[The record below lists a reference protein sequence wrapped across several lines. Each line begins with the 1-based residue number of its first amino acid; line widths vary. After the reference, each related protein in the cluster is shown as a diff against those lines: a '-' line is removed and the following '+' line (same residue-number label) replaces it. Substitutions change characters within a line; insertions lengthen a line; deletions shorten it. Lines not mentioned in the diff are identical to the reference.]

1 MEKKESE
8 YENTIKELQYD
19 ISQLREELQS
29 HQHQGS
35 TRVKESSMAIR
46 ELTLQNE
53 RLTEDMRV
61 ATLREEELEAENQT
75 LREKISARSSS
86 MHAHVGQLEHLQ
98 QEVGQIYICLF
109 FVDCAWFYD
118 VTFEDEMPQLLPL
131 LIG

>member
-29 HQHQGS
+29 HQQQGS

-53 RLTEDMRV
+53 RLTEDIRV

-86 MHAHVGQLEHLQ
+86 MHAHVGQLELLQ
-98 QEVGQIYICLF
+98 QEVGQLYICLF
-109 FVDCAWFYD
+109 FVG
-118 VTFEDEMPQLLPL
+118 VIL
-131 LIG
+131 

>member
-29 HQHQGS
+29 HQQQGS

-98 QEVGQIYICLF
+98 QEVGQLYVCNL
-109 FVDCAWFYD
+109 
-118 VTFEDEMPQLLPL
+118 
-131 LIG
+131 

>member
-53 RLTEDMRV
+53 RLTEDMRG

-98 QEVGQIYICLF
+98 QEVGQLYIY
-109 FVDCAWFYD
+109 
-118 VTFEDEMPQLLPL
+118 VTFDDEMP
-131 LIG
+131 

>member
-98 QEVGQIYICLF
+98 QEVGQLYICLF
-109 FVDCAWFYD
+109 FVDCAWLYD

-131 LIG
+131 LIC

>member
-19 ISQLREELQS
+19 ISQLREELKS
-29 HQHQGS
+29 HQQQGS

-46 ELTLQNE
+46 ELTRQNE
-53 RLTEDMRV
+53 RLTEDIRV

-86 MHAHVGQLEHLQ
+86 MHAHVGQLELLQ
-98 QEVGQIYICLF
+98 QEVYIY
-109 FVDCAWFYD
+109 VSS
-118 VTFEDEMPQLLPL
+118 LLV
-131 LIG
+131 

>member
-1 MEKKESE
+1 
-8 YENTIKELQYD
+8 
-19 ISQLREELQS
+19 
-29 HQHQGS
+29 
-35 TRVKESSMAIR
+35 MAIR

-98 QEVGQIYICLF
+98 QEVGQLYICLF
-109 FVDCAWFYD
+109 FVDCAWLYD

>member
-29 HQHQGS
+29 HQQQGS

-98 QEVGQIYICLF
+98 QEVGQLYICLF
-109 FVDCAWFYD
+109 FVNCAWFYD
-118 VTFEDEMPQLLPL
+118 VTFEDEMP
-131 LIG
+131 